1 MSVLDKLNQALIV
14 SCQPLEHSPMNTVD
28 IIVAMART
36 AEISGA
42 STVRIEGVENV
53 AAVRL
58 AVKIPI
64 IGIVKR
70 ITPDTPVVITP
81 ELSDVSELVA
91 AGADIIAVDA
101 TARSR
106 PVAVETLITSIH
118 AANRLAMADCA
129 TLDDGKAALEI
140 GCDIIGT
147 TLSGYTL
154 NTQPCSVEPDF
165 SLLQQF
171 AELTRNSNTLTM
183 AEGRF
188 NTPEL
193 AASAL
198 SHGADCVTVGSAITR
213 MENVIGWFTDAMQ
226 KSVP

>member
-1 MSVLDKLNQALIV
+1 MCVLDTLNQALVV
-14 SCQPLEHSPMNTVD
+14 SCQPLEHSPMNTAD
-28 IIVAMART
+28 IIVAMAKT
-36 AEISGA
+36 AENSGA
-42 STVRIEGVENV
+42 GAVRIEGVENV
-53 AAVRL
+53 AAVRHAL
-58 AVKIPI
+58 KIPI

-81 ELSDVSELVA
+81 QLSDISELVA

-129 TLDDGKAALEI
+129 TLDDGKGALEME
-140 GCDIIGT
+140 CDIIGT
-147 TLSGYTL
+147 TLSGYTTD
-154 NTQPCSVEPDF
+154 TQPCSVEPDF

-171 AELTRNSNTLTM
+171 AELTHNSKTLTM

-193 AASAL
+193 AANAL
-198 SHGADCVTVGSAITR
+198 RHGADCVTVGSAITR
-213 MENVIGWFTDAMQ
+213 MENIVGWFTDAMQ
-226 KSVP
+226 KPPP

>member
-1 MSVLDKLNQALIV
+1 MNTLEKLNQALVV
-14 SCQPLEHSPMNTVD
+14 SCQPLNHSPMNTVD
-28 IIVAMART
+28 IVVAMAKA
-36 AEISGA
+36 AENSGA
-42 STVRIEGVENV
+42 GAVRIEGVENV
-53 AAVRL
+53 AAAKQ
-58 AVKIPI
+58 AVAIPV

-70 ITPDTPVVITP
+70 IEPDTPVVITP
-81 ELSDVSELVA
+81 KLCDVTNLVA

-106 PVAVETLITSIH
+106 PVAVETLIASIH

-129 TLDDGKAALEI
+129 TLGDGKAALALE
-140 GCDIIGT
+140 CEIIGT

-154 NTQPCSVEPDF
+154 ETQPCSNEPDF
-165 SLLQQF
+165 LLLQQF
-171 AELTRNSNTLTM
+171 AELTHNANTLTM

-188 NTPEL
+188 NTPQL

-213 MENVIGWFTDAMQ
+213 IENIVGWFTDAMRS
-226 KSVP
+226 SVP

>member
-1 MSVLDKLNQALIV
+1 MSVLDKLDQALVV

-28 IIVAMART
+28 IVVAMAKA
-36 AEISGA
+36 AENSGA
-42 STVRIEGVENV
+42 GAVRIEGIENI
-53 AAVRL
+53 AAVRHAL
-58 AVKIPI
+58 KIPI

-70 ITPDTPVVITP
+70 ITPDSPVIITP
-81 ELSDVSELVA
+81 ELLDVSELIA

-101 TARSR
+101 TARPR
-106 PVAVETLITSIH
+106 PVAVETLVKCIH

-129 TLDDGKAALEI
+129 TLGDGKAAIEME
-140 GCDIIGT
+140 CDILGT
-147 TLSGYTL
+147 TLSGYTTD
-154 NTQPCSVEPDF
+154 TQPCTVEPDF

-171 AELTRNSNTLTM
+171 AQLTRNSKTLTM

-193 AASAL
+193 AARAL

-213 MENVIGWFTDAMQ
+213 MENIIGWFTDAMQ
-226 KSVP
+226 KSLP